1 MAAWRGPRARLGG
14 PMRRI
19 GPSELEG
26 RTVDVLIIG
35 GGITG
40 AAAARDA
47 ALRGL
52 DVALLEADDYASGT
66 SSRSTKLLHGGLRY
80 LKQRAFAMVRESCRE
95 RELMGVLAPHLARP
109 RSFFYLLYPEDP
121 EPLWQLGVG
130 LRLYDLFSG
139 NPPQRRNHT
148 VSTAQILAAEPH
160 LRREGLRGGGKLH
173 DFITDDARL
182 TIDTVKSAVDAGALA
197 ANHTAVEG
205 FLTDGSGRLT
215 GVTARDSL
223 SDEAFEVRARVVVNA
238 AGPWVDTVRGL
249 RDPST
254 PPMLRPTK
262 GIHIVLSRSDFPL
275 WHALFFRHPRDG
287 RSVWP
292 IPAID
297 PDLVYVGTTDTD
309 YDGPL
314 DDVAADD
321 DDVDYLLEA
330 ANHIVPEARLDRSHI
345 RGTWAGLRPLVAAD
359 PDASASDVSREHVIT
374 TDDDGLV
381 TIAGGKLSTAR
392 AMAEQLIDVVAEAL
406 RERHGLPTPGRCRT
420 AEMPLT
426 GGHANGW
433 ERARRRSHESGL
445 APADAYRIVNR
456 YGSEAETVLDLLR
469 DEPDLATVVHPGL
482 TRAECAFACR
492 REQARTVTDV
502 LVRRTSEFFWAPDGG
517 AGAAEAVAA
526 AMADELGWSAAE
538 RDREVSDYTGWRRRN
553 GYRLT

>member
-1 MAAWRGPRARLGG
+1 VAARRRPRARLGG
-14 PMRRI
+14 PVRRV

-26 RTVDVLIIG
+26 RTLDLLVIG

-52 DVALLEADDYASGT
+52 DVAVLEADDFGAGT

-95 RELMGVLAPHLARP
+95 RELMGALAPHLARS

-121 EPLWQLGVG
+121 EPVWQLGVG

-182 TIDTVKSAVDAGALA
+182 TVDTVKSAVDAGGLA

-205 FLTDGSGRLT
+205 FLTDRSGRIT
-215 GVTARDSL
+215 GVTARDTL
-223 SDEAFEVRARVVVNA
+223 SDEGFEVGARVVVNA
-238 AGPWVDTVRGL
+238 AGPWVDAVRGL
-249 RDPST
+249 RGPAT
-254 PPMLRPTK
+254 EPMLRRTK
-262 GIHIVLSRSDFPL
+262 GIHIVVSRSDFPI

-292 IPAID
+292 IPSID

-330 ANHIVPEARLDRSHI
+330 ANHIVPEAGLDRSHV

-392 AMAEQLIDVVAEAL
+392 AMAEQLVDVVAEAL
-406 RERHGLPTPGRCRT
+406 QGRHELPTPGPCRT
-420 AEMPLT
+420 SELPLA
-426 GGHANGW
+426 GGDANGW
-433 ERARRRSHESGL
+433 ARARRRSQASGL
-445 APADAYRIVNR
+445 APPDAYRIVDR
-456 YGSEAETVLDLLR
+456 YGSEAEAVLDLLR
-469 DEPDLATVVHPGL
+469 DEPDLASVVHPGI

-502 LVRRTSEFFWAPDGG
+502 LVRRTSTFFWAPDGG
-517 AGAAEAVAA
+517 AAAAEAVAA
-526 AMADELGWSAAE
+526 AMGEELGWSDDE
-538 RDREVSDYTGWRRRN
+538 RARQVEDYAGWRHRN